1 MCLLQEPATDSE
13 PVEQY
18 DHAEPGEES
27 KPALQRLCC
36 KGRQCLQ
43 DAEAR
48 EQHDSA
54 AGAPP
59 EHEQTSSSDLE
70 HVEAADAQDSDAG
83 ASDSDN
89 DFDKYLNELSGS
101 DEEAGKAPK
110 AEASECGSGEDLD
123 LDDYMR
129 VLASE
134 DKKA

>member
-1 MCLLQEPATDSE
+1 M
-13 PVEQY
+13 
-18 DHAEPGEES
+18 
-27 KPALQRLCC
+27 QR
-36 KGRQCLQ
+36 GHHCLQ
-43 DAEAR
+43 DAEAK
-48 EQHDSA
+48 EQHGSC

-70 HVEAADAQDSDAG
+70 HVEAVDAQEGDAG
-83 ASDSDN
+83 GSDSDN

-101 DEEAGKAPK
+101 EEEAGKAAKP
-110 AEASECGSGEDLD
+110 EGHSDNDDYESGEDLD

>member
-1 MCLLQEPATDSE
+1 MAWS
-13 PVEQY
+13 
-18 DHAEPGEES
+18 
-27 KPALQRLCC
+27 
-36 KGRQCLQ
+36 CLQ

-48 EQHDSA
+48 EQHGSS

-70 HVEAADAQDSDAG
+70 HVEAADGQESDAG

-101 DEEAGKAPK
+101 GEEAEEAPK
-110 AEASECGSGEDLD
+110 ADGSDYESGEDLD